1 MICIFLSIHTLC
13 GQTCINFSWIL
24 GTNVRYSPP
33 KWNCQRKITIK
44 SHNTNPSYVCTWEIQ
59 STDLRETGQ
68 QKDGEL
74 FRIKIAV
81 EWHKTSANVQNSFK
95 VTFLTISRLTLK
107 DVFSPDI
114 FLGVFLITSHYYQVG
129 TWITFVKFQFH
140 KAPKMAEITSAE
152 VQLND
157 PLWSFLASELW
168 QKKMY
173 QRSGIP
179 KHTSNPHDDPTIF
192 LTQLG
197 SFLCR
202 FHIDMAGGG
211 KRLLAWLHCGAKLNH
226 GLPMLH
232 LAL

>member
-1 MICIFLSIHTLC
+1 MFV
-13 GQTCINFSWIL
+13 L
-24 GTNVRYSPP
+24 GRFKALTFGKQGNKKMVNSLGL
-33 KWNCQRKITIK
+33 K
-44 SHNTNPSYVCTWEIQ
+44 SRSNGTK
-59 STDLRETGQ
+59 LQ
-68 QKDGEL
+68 QMYKTASRSRSSQ
-74 FRIKIAV
+74 FRD
-81 EWHKTSANVQNSFK
+81 WPWRN
-95 VTFLTISRLTLK
+95 
-107 DVFSPDI
+107 VFSPDI

-179 KHTSNPHDDPTIF
+179 KHTSNPTRWSDDLFDSARIV
-192 LTQLG
+192 L
-197 SFLCR
+197 LCR

-211 KRLLAWLHCGAKLNH
+211 KATFGVASLWS
-226 GLPMLH
+226 
-232 LAL
+232 